1 MKESLSSEFSLAD
14 TEALIVEVLE
24 SGGEFELYPR
34 GTSML
39 PLIVQGRDSV
49 TLVKPNGRLLEDDI
63 AFYKRKG
70 GSFILHRVMSV
81 EKDSYTMC
89 GDNQL
94 VLERGITDAQIIGVV
109 SSLFVKGK
117 KINVADKRYKSYVK
131 RRKNLKWRRILL
143 KFAMRIPFSAQY
155 RTIKK
160 QKTASS

>member
-1 MKESLSSEFSLAD
+1 MRESLSSEFSLSE
-14 TEALIVEVLE
+14 TESLIIEVLE

-49 TLVKPNGRLLEDDI
+49 TLVKPEGRLSEDDI
-63 AFYKRKG
+63 AFYKRTD

-81 EKDSYTMC
+81 EEDSYTMC

-94 VLERGITDAQIIGVV
+94 VLEPGITDTQIIGVV
-109 SSLFVKGK
+109 ASLFVKGK
-117 KINVADKRYKSYVK
+117 KISVANNAYKRYIK

-143 KFAMRIPFSAQY
+143 KFARHIPFSTQY
-155 RTIKK
+155 RTIKRIK
-160 QKTASS
+160 KD

>member
-1 MKESLSSEFSLAD
+1 MRESLSSEFSLSE
-14 TEALIVEVLE
+14 TEELIREVLL

-49 TLVKPNGRLLEDDI
+49 TLVKPDGRLFEDDI
-63 AFYKRKG
+63 AFYKRKD

-81 EKDSYTMC
+81 EPDSYTMC

-94 VLERGITDAQIIGVV
+94 VLEPGIRDEQIIGVV

-117 KINVADKRYKSYVK
+117 KINVTNKRYRRYIK
-131 RRKNLKWRRILL
+131 RRKSLKKRRILL
-143 KFAMRIPFSAQY
+143 AFARRIPFSAQY

-160 QKTASS
+160 AKICP

>member
-1 MKESLSSEFSLAD
+1 MRESLSSEFSLAE
-14 TEALIVEVLE
+14 TEKLIVEVLE

-49 TLVKPNGRLLEDDI
+49 TLIKPNGRLSDGDI
-63 AFYKRKG
+63 AFYKRTD

-81 EKDSYTMC
+81 ETDSYTMC

-94 VLERGITDAQIIGVV
+94 VLESNIRDEQIIGVV

-117 KINVADKRYKSYVK
+117 KISVTDKRYKYYIK

-143 KFAMRIPFSAQY
+143 GFARRIPFSAQY
-155 RTIKK
+155 RTMKK
-160 QKTASS
+160 IHNGG

>member
-1 MKESLSSEFSLAD
+1 MNNGEFYLAD
-14 TEALIVEVLE
+14 AIEVIEEILAG
-24 SGGEFELYPR
+24 GGEFRMYPK

-49 TLVKPNGRLLEDDI
+49 TLVKPDGRLFEDDI
-63 AFYKRKG
+63 AFYKRKD

-81 EKDSYTMC
+81 EPDSYTMC

-94 VLERGITDAQIIGVV
+94 VLEPGIRDEQIIGVV

-117 KINVADKRYKSYVK
+117 KISITNKRYRRYIK
-131 RRKNLKWRRILL
+131 RRKSLKKRRILL
-143 KFAMRIPFSAQY
+143 AFARRIPFSAQY

-160 QKTASS
+160 AKICP

>member
-1 MKESLSSEFSLAD
+1 MRESLSSEFSLAE
-14 TEALIVEVLE
+14 TESLIIEVLE

-49 TLVKPNGRLLEDDI
+49 TLVKSEGRLSEDDI
-63 AFYKRKG
+63 AFYKRAD

-81 EKDSYTMC
+81 EEDSYTMC

-94 VLERGITDAQIIGVV
+94 VLEYGITDTQIIGVV
-109 SSLFVKGK
+109 ASLFVKGK
-117 KINVADKRYKSYVK
+117 KISVANKAYKRYIK

-143 KFAMRIPFSAQY
+143 KLARHIPVSAQY
-155 RTIKK
+155 RTIKRMK
-160 QKTASS
+160 KD